1 MTRARGSEGMAEVEE
16 EEKTSN
22 ASKKTSFKDLTGD
35 WNGPDNL
42 APAQVDKIWDTVES
56 WIFGWQSHAGKSTV
70 GGFLNYC
77 QSYCETVEDD
87 YEVELWMLNLVA
99 HHVALDKSWLETADA
114 AKDWGNALLSEDWKV
129 PPPLWARHRE
139 DKWMLEDKNKE
150 NTEESLESLPTSP
163 LEEQMKREEEE
174 ELKESLECATKS
186 PILDCGWGKGLPAP
200 TPTATAPSTPAMWR
214 PWEEDNEEEEV
225 VNLSASVQKRKRRS
239 PAAAARSRRRLQQWQ
254 EKKDKACLVSELR
267 TTPWR
272 PVKQIRSANLLERL
286 DKYHFD
292 VEGLTNVETLE
303 EKKAKSTVFFSN
315 HSQTSMLPQL
325 TSPSLTPKTLHQTSS
340 LTEVISPVN
349 VFKRCPSCC
358 AWIMPVTT
366 D

>member
-1 MTRARGSEGMAEVEE
+1 M
-16 EEKTSN
+16 
-22 ASKKTSFKDLTGD
+22 
-35 WNGPDNL
+35 
-42 APAQVDKIWDTVES
+42 
-56 WIFGWQSHAGKSTV
+56 
-70 GGFLNYC
+70 
-77 QSYCETVEDD
+77 
-87 YEVELWMLNLVA
+87 
-99 HHVALDKSWLETADA
+99 
-114 AKDWGNALLSEDWKV
+114 
-129 PPPLWARHRE
+129 
-139 DKWMLEDKNKE
+139 
-150 NTEESLESLPTSP
+150 EESLECSTTSP
-163 LEEQMKREEEE
+163 LDRDWGKELPAPSTAVAAPSTPVWRPWEEEEE

-239 PAAAARSRRRLQQWQ
+239 PAAAARSRRRLQQWK
-254 EKKDKACLVSELR
+254 EKKDKARLVFELR
-267 TTPWR
+267 ATPWR

-325 TSPSLTPKTLHQTSS
+325 TSPSLTPKTLHQTSPS
-340 LTEVISPVN
+340 EVISPVHRD
-349 VFKRCPSCC
+349 KRCPSCC

-366 D
+366 RHHLLTFCNISLFI

>member
-1 MTRARGSEGMAEVEE
+1 MEDLKKED
-16 EEKTSN
+16 EEKE
-22 ASKKTSFKDLTGD
+22 K
-35 WNGPDNL
+35 
-42 APAQVDKIWDTVES
+42 ES
-56 WIFGWQSHAGKSTV
+56 EK
-70 GGFLNYC
+70 
-77 QSYCETVEDD
+77 
-87 YEVELWMLNLVA
+87 M
-99 HHVALDKSWLETADA
+99 
-114 AKDWGNALLSEDWKV
+114 
-129 PPPLWARHRE
+129 
-139 DKWMLEDKNKE
+139 
-150 NTEESLESLPTSP
+150 EESLECSFTSPILILSESAEESLENTTTSP
-163 LEEQMKREEEE
+163 LDR
-174 ELKESLECATKS
+174 
-186 PILDCGWGKGLPAP
+186 DWGKELPAP
-200 TPTATAPSTPAMWR
+200 STAVAAPSTPMWR
-214 PWEEDNEEEEV
+214 PWEEDDEEAEV
-225 VNLSASVQKRKRRS
+225 VNLSAPVQKRKRRS

-254 EKKDKACLVSELR
+254 EKKDKARLVSELR

-349 VFKRCPSCC
+349 VVKRCPSCC
-358 AWIMPVTT
+358 AWIMPITT

>member
-1 MTRARGSEGMAEVEE
+1 MELSRARGSEEVVEVK
-16 EEKTSN
+16 EEKTTMV
-22 ASKKTSFKDLTGD
+22 AD
-35 WNGPDNL
+35 WDSPNL
-42 APAQVDKIWDTVES
+42 AEELVDRIWDMVKDWLRDREPAAS
-56 WIFGWQSHAGKSTV
+56 DFFHYC
-70 GGFLNYC
+70 LNFC
-77 QSYCETVEDD
+77 DNRGEAD
-87 YEVELWMLNLVA
+87 EVRVWMLNLIA
-99 HHVALDKSWLETADA
+99 HFVTEDEKWLDSVHT
-114 AKDWGNALLSEDWKV
+114 AKDWRQLGLSCNHWEV
-129 PPPLWARHRE
+129 PPPLWLVERE
-139 DKWMLEDKNKE
+139 VEDLKKE
-150 NTEESLESLPTSP
+150 DEKKKKESEKMEESLECSTTSPVLILSESAEESLENTTTSP
-163 LEEQMKREEEE
+163 LDR
-174 ELKESLECATKS
+174 
-186 PILDCGWGKGLPAP
+186 DWGKELPAP
-200 TPTATAPSTPAMWR
+200 STAVAAPSTPVWR
-214 PWEEDNEEEEV
+214 PWEEEEEEEEV

-254 EKKDKACLVSELR
+254 EKKDKARLVSELR

-349 VFKRCPSCC
+349 VVKRCPSCC
-358 AWIMPVTT
+358 AWIMPITT

>member
-1 MTRARGSEGMAEVEE
+1 MDLVDQIWDMVKSWLTDREPA
-16 EEKTSN
+16 
-22 ASKKTSFKDLTGD
+22 ASDFFHYCRNLC
-35 WNGPDNL
+35 DNL
-42 APAQVDKIWDTVES
+42 GER
-56 WIFGWQSHAGKSTV
+56 
-70 GGFLNYC
+70 
-77 QSYCETVEDD
+77 E
-87 YEVELWMLNLVA
+87 EVWVWMLNLIAHFVA
-99 HHVALDKSWLETADA
+99 EDESFLDSVHT
-114 AKDWGNALLSEDWKV
+114 AKDWRELALVSVDNWEV
-129 PPPLWARHRE
+129 PPPLWLVRR
-139 DKWMLEDKNKE
+139 
-150 NTEESLESLPTSP
+150 
-163 LEEQMKREEEE
+163 EE
-174 ELKESLECATKS
+174 ELKKKHEEEESKALESLECETNS

-200 TPTATAPSTPAMWR
+200 TPTATAPSTPMWR
-214 PWEEDNEEEEV
+214 PWEEDDEKEEV

-239 PAAAARSRRRLQQWQ
+239 PAAAARSRRRLQQWK
-254 EKKDKACLVSELR
+254 EKKDKARLVSELR

-349 VFKRCPSCC
+349 VVKRCPSCC
-358 AWIMPVTT
+358 AWIMPITT

>member
-1 MTRARGSEGMAEVEE
+1 M
-16 EEKTSN
+16 
-22 ASKKTSFKDLTGD
+22 
-35 WNGPDNL
+35 
-42 APAQVDKIWDTVES
+42 
-56 WIFGWQSHAGKSTV
+56 
-70 GGFLNYC
+70 
-77 QSYCETVEDD
+77 
-87 YEVELWMLNLVA
+87 
-99 HHVALDKSWLETADA
+99 
-114 AKDWGNALLSEDWKV
+114 
-129 PPPLWARHRE
+129 
-139 DKWMLEDKNKE
+139 
-150 NTEESLESLPTSP
+150 
-163 LEEQMKREEEE
+163 
-174 ELKESLECATKS
+174 ESLECETNS
-186 PILDCGWGKGLPAP
+186 PVLDCGWGKGLPAP
-200 TPTATAPSTPAMWR
+200 TPTATAPSTPMWR
-214 PWEEDNEEEEV
+214 PWEEEGEVEEV

-254 EKKDKACLVSELR
+254 EKKDKARLVSELR

-349 VFKRCPSCC
+349 VVKRCPSCC
-358 AWIMPVTT
+358 AWIMPITT